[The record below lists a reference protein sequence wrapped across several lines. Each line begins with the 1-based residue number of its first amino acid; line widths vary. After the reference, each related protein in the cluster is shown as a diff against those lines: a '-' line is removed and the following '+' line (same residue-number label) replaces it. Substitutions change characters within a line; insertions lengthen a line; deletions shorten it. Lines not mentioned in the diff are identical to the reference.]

1 MSVRP
6 YIEILSGPTAGQAA
20 EKIAEILHAAK
31 ETNGQAEWFPLTGE
45 HRLYIVP
52 TVDNTVIGYQI
63 HSLTDASIDALYQLF
78 TTLSEQTDWR
88 IQLDWDELEYLDP
101 DFPYQSLTT
110 P

>member
-1 MSVRP
+1 MV
-6 YIEILSGPTAGQAA
+6 
-20 EKIAEILHAAK
+20 
-31 ETNGQAEWFPLTGE
+31 PLTSE

-63 HSLTDASIDALYQLF
+63 HSLTDAGIDALYQLF